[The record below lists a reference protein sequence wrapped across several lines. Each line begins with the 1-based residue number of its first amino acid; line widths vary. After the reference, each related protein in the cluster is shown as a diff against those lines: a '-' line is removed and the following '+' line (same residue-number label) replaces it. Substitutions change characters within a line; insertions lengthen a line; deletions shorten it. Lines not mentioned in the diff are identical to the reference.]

1 VFVIAIG
8 RLTFGAITLHFV
20 RRKRIASIVMLLT
33 WTNERRLII
42 FLTLIRWRVYFP
54 EAPGKFRVLRFLNN
68 ASLMLVSF
76 FQRLYSAML
85 QVVCFVVCIRAL
97 YRSVNFVII

>member
-1 VFVIAIG
+1 MS
-8 RLTFGAITLHFV
+8 
-20 RRKRIASIVMLLT
+20 SIVMPLT
-33 WTNERRLII
+33 STNERRLNI
-42 FLTLIRWRVYFP
+42 FLTFILWRVYFP
-54 EAPGKFRVLRFLNN
+54 EAHDKFRARQFLNN

-97 YRSVNFVII
+97 YRSVSFVII